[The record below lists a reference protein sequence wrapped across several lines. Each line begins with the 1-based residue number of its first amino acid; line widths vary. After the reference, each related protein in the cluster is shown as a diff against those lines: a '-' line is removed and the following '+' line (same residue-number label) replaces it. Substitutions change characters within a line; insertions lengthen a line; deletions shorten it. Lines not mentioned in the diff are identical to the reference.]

1 MKEKTLHTKKIYTS
15 DFLSIRE
22 DTVLT
27 YQKRE
32 ASRIVVEHSGASAI
46 LPVTKEGLFVL
57 VKQYRHPI
65 GDITIEIPAGK
76 LELGEDPLVCA
87 LRECEEEA
95 QVKPLFTTYIQPI
108 HNCLGYSD
116 EVIHL
121 YIGHACEKVL
131 NPKPKDID
139 EAFEILYVTK
149 EEVLTL
155 LKEKTITD
163 LKTLMVLYHALY
175 VLNV

>member
-1 MKEKTLHTKKIYTS
+1 MREKTLHTKAIYTS

-27 YQKRE
+27 YQQRQ
-32 ASRIVVEHSGASAI
+32 ATRIVVDHSGASAI
-46 LPVTKEGLFVL
+46 LPITKEGLFVL

-76 LELGEDPLVCA
+76 LERHEDPQTCA

-95 QVKPLFTTYIQPI
+95 QVKPTSITYIQPI
-108 HNCLGYSD
+108 HNCLGYSN

-121 YIGHACEKVL
+121 FIGHDCEKVS

-139 EAFEILYVTK
+139 ESFEILYMTK
-149 EEVLTL
+149 SEIFSL